1 VEKRSIHW
9 KFFKNEQEKQR
20 YRLICVVIELNETL
34 TLQCSQKEAK
44 IIGAEVTP
52 LRRMKPTYCY
62 DVPYE
67 AKEQVLSYLKARYIW
82 EQY

>member
-1 VEKRSIHW
+1 MEKQSIHW
-9 KFFKNEQEKQR
+9 HFYKTKNKTSMTFA
-20 YRLICVVIELNETL
+20 LIELDGTL
-34 TLQCSQKEAK
+34 TLQCSMKNAK

-52 LRRMKPTYCY
+52 LRRMTVRYCY
-62 DVPYE
+62 DVPYA